1 MLKEAPTS
9 LTRALNSN
17 VESTG
22 LSLWF
27 TKWLVL
33 GRQLFRLEFLNARPE
48 RDITAFPYNP
58 QPFTVDPTQKKTH
71 LRLNSVTIANI

>member
-9 LTRALNSN
+9 MARALNSN

-27 TKWLVL
+27 PKRLAL
-33 GRQLFRLEFLNARPE
+33 GKQLFRLEFLNARPE
-48 RDITAFPYNP
+48 RNIPAFPYNP
-58 QPFTVDPTQKKTH
+58 QPLQ
-71 LRLNSVTIANI
+71 